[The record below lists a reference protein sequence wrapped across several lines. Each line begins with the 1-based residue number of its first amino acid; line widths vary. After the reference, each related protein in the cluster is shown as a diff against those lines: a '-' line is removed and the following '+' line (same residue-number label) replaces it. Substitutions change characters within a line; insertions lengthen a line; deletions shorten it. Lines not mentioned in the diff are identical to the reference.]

1 MAYAGDS
8 WNSIWREKRHL
19 NLAARDT
26 KNFSDNKVK
35 VCGKKF

>member
-1 MAYAGDS
+1 MQVTVGTAFG
-8 WNSIWREKRHL
+8 EKKRHL